1 MQENLYNNFVNHF
14 SNIMCNLAD
23 GNQYSNI
30 IFLCIGT
37 DRITGDAFGPLV
49 GSKLK
54 TLFADAD
61 KINIIGDLANT
72 VCSNNI
78 SDVARQ
84 IRKNYKNPFIVAI
97 DSAMSLPSNVGTIV
111 VDEGPISLRNEHK

>member
-1 MQENLYNNFVNHF
+1 MQENLYNNFVNDF
-14 SNIMCNLAD
+14 SNVMCRLAD

-37 DRITGDAFGPLV
+37 DRLTGDAFGPLV
-49 GSKLK
+49 GYKLK
-54 TLFADAD
+54 SFFSNAS
-61 KINIIGDLANT
+61 KINIIGDLANP

-84 IRKNYKNPFIVAI
+84 IRKNYQNPFIIAI
-97 DSAMSLPSNVGTIV
+97 DSAMSTPANVGTLL
-111 VDEGPISLRNEHK
+111 VDEGPISLRTKFN